1 MEENHEIWRI
11 CDLCGNEGDIK
22 KEVDNNCH
30 CGGKFK

>member
-11 CDLCGNEGDIK
+11 CDLCGNEVDIK